1 MKAGYERA
9 AIVTELLYQARLALG
24 AAVCAAE
31 TFPDAPPGID
41 GLYSLCDSY
50 YDKWNKFMRNVP
62 DDEGDSIN
70 SLVLD
75 VEAENEARKNE

>member
-9 AIVTELLYQARLALG
+9 ALMTELLHQARVALG
-24 AAVCAAE
+24 AAVCTAE
-31 TFPDAPPGID
+31 AFPDAPPGIE

-50 YDKWNKFMRNVP
+50 YEMWNAFMRNVP

-75 VEAENEARKNE
+75 VEAENEARE